1 MKVTF
6 DDFMSLPSKERKRIL
21 NDPEEI
27 KKLIR
32 QNLSDHRY
40 EHSLSTAETARM
52 LAQCHHV
59 DPDKAYMAGLLHD
72 CTKNYDEKFHD
83 GYLKY
88 YDPDKLTLPE
98 WAKHSLTARYY
109 VREKLNY
116 HDKDILNAMYNHTLC
131 SSRSKLALIIFIAD
145 KREPQRG
152 IDDDILETAR
162 KDLYKAFDMLQEDI
176 RRYIEKEKNE
186 RFVENSL

>member
-1 MKVTF
+1 
-6 DDFMSLPSKERKRIL
+6 
-21 NDPEEI
+21 
-27 KKLIR
+27 
-32 QNLSDHRY
+32 
-40 EHSLSTAETARM
+40 
-52 LAQCHHV
+52 
-59 DPDKAYMAGLLHD
+59 
-72 CTKNYDEKFHD
+72 
-83 GYLKY
+83 
-88 YDPDKLTLPE
+88 
-98 WAKHSLTARYY
+98 KHSLTARYY

-116 HDKDILNAMYNHTLC
+116 HDNDLLNAMYNHTLC

-162 KDLYKAFDMLQEDI
+162 KDLYKAYDMLQEDI